1 MKKLLI
7 FTLLLCCTVRAL
19 SYTERNY
26 LQKQASVSSLQEV
39 LILNQQWVTYPAYTD
54 RTGWDTFLGSFKN
67 ECILRGE
74 KQLNYQWQVVKAT
87 DYMEFE
93 RSGNRSVM
101 ETPFANNNNAIAD
114 LLLAELAEGKGRFI
128 DQLINGV
135 YHSCEMTSWAL
146 AAHLNAQQSRR
157 SLPDFKE
164 NIIDLTAGDLGS
176 LLAWTY

>member
-7 FTLLLCCTVRAL
+7 FTLLLCCTVKAL

-26 LQKQASVSSLQEV
+26 LQKQANVSSLQEV

-135 YHSCEMTSWAL
+135 YHSCEMTSW
-146 AAHLNAQQSRR
+146 HW
-157 SLPDFKE
+157 PP
-164 NIIDLTAGDLGS
+164 I
-176 LLAWTY
+176 

>member
-7 FTLLLCCTVRAL
+7 LTILLCCTVRAL

-101 ETPFANNNNAIAD
+101 ETPFAIT
-114 LLLAELAEGKGRFI
+114 
-128 DQLINGV
+128 
-135 YHSCEMTSWAL
+135 M
-146 AAHLNAQQSRR
+146 
-157 SLPDFKE
+157 P
-164 NIIDLTAGDLGS
+164 
-176 LLAWTY
+176 